1 MEEGGF
7 VVFYL
12 QLLLFDMNVYVSLA
26 PLKCN
31 CFLVEW
37 PFDRSFGCWRFA
49 YRYCGIVNWGHIV
62 HFFMNFSDQF
72 DPGSQCRNP

>member
-31 CFLVEW
+31 CFSLNGHSIV
-37 PFDRSFGCWRFA
+37 RSGVGALRID
-49 YRYCGIVNWGHIV
+49 IVV
-62 HFFMNFSDQF
+62 S
-72 DPGSQCRNP
+72 